1 MMFTLYSNFSD
12 LAGLPLKAYSVK
24 FSLDRLKPGVD
35 NIRHDVLLSPDFSKS
50 VSKLIYQLFLK
61 HAKAKKILNID
72 PTSSL
77 VTERDEF
84 KHFCRDVLHAAINQ
98 AKSYSETQI
107 DLLAQITIFK
117 KMAEEI
123 PRQYSKLIENIND
136 NARKFEIA
144 SSQGLNFYIK
154 IKEKLSEIQQNKKSI
169 LLDVAE
175 ELFGYLID
183 VQHENITEMRES
195 ILGSETIL
203 PDDVF
208 SNPIIHVENPF
219 ENLLLMDEY
228 VLVGHRFE
236 VY

>member
-72 PTSSL
+72 TTTNL

-98 AKSYSETQI
+98 AKSSAETQI
-107 DLLAQITIFK
+107 DLLAQI
-117 KMAEEI
+117 
-123 PRQYSKLIENIND
+123 
-136 NARKFEIA
+136 AR
-144 SSQGLNFYIK
+144 
-154 IKEKLSEIQQNKKSI
+154 LSKKS
-169 LLDVAE
+169 
-175 ELFGYLID
+175 FS
-183 VQHENITEMRES
+183 S
-195 ILGSETIL
+195 IH
-203 PDDVF
+203 P
-208 SNPIIHVENPF
+208 
-219 ENLLLMDEY
+219 
-228 VLVGHRFE
+228 
-236 VY
+236 